1 MKNFSYLKSNKKQK
15 ISYYFLWA
23 FMVIAWIAIFL
34 LTIYSSLIL
43 QWSETNFTSSLIA
56 AKILLVLNFF
66 FILIVYSSSIIDI
79 TYYFSYFIYFKKIW
93 KKQIKYLEKSKIKK
107 Y

>member
-1 MKNFSYLKSNKKQK
+1 
-15 ISYYFLWA
+15 
-23 FMVIAWIAIFL
+23 MVIAWIAIFL

-79 TYYFSYFIYFKKIW
+79 TYYFSYFIYFKKF
-93 KKQIKYLEKSKIKK
+93 ERNR
-107 Y
+107 